1 MASNSMYQPISVID
15 VYYRGFGDKRLIGK
29 LMMDGRRP
37 AFGYDAVCLADGQ
50 ACKASECF
58 GSLALYW

>member
-1 MASNSMYQPISVID
+1 MYQPISIID